1 MLTYGI
7 IDDTVQDTTPG
18 SGCLLA
24 PPADFAGSDEDY
36 REAMREQFQHPAGR
50 QRMALLVYKPSHRM
64 QKPEIVLSGP
74 YEHSARQILSS
85 IRSWLAGSD
94 EGIQPSRSQRD
105 RAA

>member
-1 MLTYGI
+1 MLTFGL

-24 PPADFAGSDEDY
+24 PPAGFAGSDEDY
-36 REAMREQFQHPAGR
+36 RKIMREQFQNPAGR
-50 QRMALLVYKPSHRM
+50 QRIVLLVGNRSPRLL
-64 QKPEIVLSGP
+64 KPEVVISGP
-74 YEHSARQILSS
+74 YEHPAREILSS

-94 EGIQPSRSQRD
+94 ERFQTPHSRED